1 LQNRWSANQ
10 RFMERGEDRASVVR
24 DGPPISGRTNSMPNK
39 KDSGAPV
46 AGRRKFLKTAGLTGA
61 AAVATVAMPQVS
73 RAQTT
78 TLRLQTSW
86 PATDIFTEMCQ
97 QYITRVNEMAGGRL
111 KIDLLHGGAVVHPFQ
126 VLDGVHGGQIDAAH
140 TVTVYWYGKHK
151 AASLFGTGPVFGFNA
166 NEGLG
171 WIHYGGGK
179 ELFEELQTQIMKL
192 NVKSFFSM
200 PMPTQPLGWFK
211 KPLTSAAD
219 MKGLKY
225 RTVGLAADLNQALGL
240 AVAQL
245 PGGEIVPAME
255 RGVID
260 AFEFN
265 NPTSDRRFGA
275 QNVAKNYMLGS
286 HHQATEYFEIMFN
299 RTKFNSL
306 AKEQQAILQYA
317 AEAASS
323 ASEWLAMRQ
332 YSDDLQELINKDKV
346 NVVRTP
352 QSIFDA
358 QIKAW
363 DGLIDTLGK
372 DPFMKKVMDSQ
383 KAWVRKVVYYNMM
396 NATDYKGAFNHHFPG
411 VLKI

>member
-1 LQNRWSANQ
+1 MLPSFTQ
-10 RFMERGEDRASVVR
+10 GGLSVM
-24 DGPPISGRTNSMPNK
+24 SNK
-39 KDSGAPV
+39 STSKTTT
-46 AGRRKFLKTAGLTGA
+46 RRKFLAGAALTGA
-61 AAVATVAMPQVS
+61 ATIAMPQVS
-73 RAQTT
+73 RAQTA
-78 TLRLQTSW
+78 TLKMQTSW
-86 PATDIFTEMCQ
+86 PATDIFTEMAQ
-97 QYITRVNEMAGGRL
+97 QYVERVNSMAGGRL
-111 KIDLLHGGAVVHPFQ
+111 RIDLLHGGAVVHPFQ

-171 WIHYGGGK
+171 WIHNGGGMA
-179 ELFEELQTQIMKL
+179 LFEELQTQIMKL
-192 NVKSFFSM
+192 NVKSFFAM

-211 KPLTSAAD
+211 KPVAGANDLRG
-219 MKGLKY
+219 MKY
-225 RTVGLAADLNQALGL
+225 RTVGLAADLFQAMGTS
-240 AVAQL
+240 VAQL

-275 QNVAKNYMLGS
+275 HNVAKNYMLGS
-286 HHQATEYFEIMFN
+286 HHQATEYFEIMFT
-299 RTKFNSL
+299 RTKFNAL
-306 AKEQQAILQYA
+306 PREHQAILQYA

-323 ASEWLAMRQ
+323 ANEWKGMDQ
-332 YSDDLQELINKDKV
+332 YSRDLQELIDKEKV
-346 NVVRTP
+346 NVLRTP
-352 QSIFDA
+352 QSVFDA

-363 DGLIDTLGK
+363 DGLIATLGN

-383 KAWVRKVVYYNMM
+383 KAWVRRVVYYNMM
-396 NATDYKGAFNHHFPG
+396 NSTDYKGAYNHHFPG

>member
-1 LQNRWSANQ
+1 MTQSRQ
-10 RFMERGEDRASVVR
+10 
-24 DGPPISGRTNSMPNK
+24 
-39 KDSGAPV
+39 APK
-46 AGRRKFLKTAGLTGA
+46 GRRSFLKTLAVGGA
-61 AAVATVAMPQVS
+61 ATVAGTVVAPNVS
-73 RAQTT
+73 RAQTV
-78 TLRLQTSW
+78 TLKMQGSW
-86 PATDIFTEMCQ
+86 GAKDVF
-97 QYITRVNEMAGGRL
+97 NEMAGDYVSRVNAMAGARL
-111 KIDLLHGGAVVHPFQ
+111 KIDYLVGGAVVHPFQ
-126 VLDGVHGGQIDAAH
+126 VFDGVHGGQIDGAH

-171 WIHYGGGK
+171 WIHNGGGR
-179 ELFEELQTQIMKL
+179 ELFHELQSQIMKV
-192 NVKSFFSM
+192 NIVSFFAM

-211 KPLTSAAD
+211 KPVKSMAD

-225 RTVGLAADLNQALGL
+225 RTVGLAADLMQAMGL

-275 QNVAKNYMLGS
+275 QDVAKNYMMGS

-299 RTKFNSL
+299 KTKFDAL
-306 AKEQQAILQYA
+306 AAEQKAILQYA
-317 AEAASS
+317 AEAVSS
-323 ASEWLAMRQ
+323 ANEWKAMDY
-332 YSDDLQELINKDKV
+332 YSKDLQELINKDKV
-346 NVVRTP
+346 NVIRTP
-352 QSIFDA
+352 KDVFDA

-363 DGLIDTLGK
+363 DGLIAELGK

-383 KAWVRKVVYYNMM
+383 KEWVKRVVYYGLY
-396 NATDYKGAFNHHFPG
+396 NATDYRGAYEHHFG
-411 VLKI
+411 KLNL

>member
-1 LQNRWSANQ
+1 
-10 RFMERGEDRASVVR
+10 
-24 DGPPISGRTNSMPNK
+24 MPK
-39 KDSGAPV
+39 KNGAPV
-46 AGRRKFLKTAGLTGA
+46 AGRRNFLKTASLAGA
-61 AAVATVAMPQVS
+61 AAAATIAMPQIS
-73 RAQTT
+73 RAQTVA
-78 TLRLQTSW
+78 LKMQTSW
-86 PATDIFTEMCQ
+86 PATDIFTEMAQ
-97 QYITRVNEMAGGRL
+97 QYVERVNSMAGGRL
-111 KIDLLHGGAVVHPFQ
+111 RIDLLNAGAVVHAFQ

-171 WIHYGGGK
+171 WIHNGGGK

-192 NVKSFFSM
+192 NVKSFFAM

-211 KPLTSAAD
+211 KPVTSMAD
-219 MKGLKY
+219 LRGLKY
-225 RTVGLAADLNQALGL
+225 RTVGLAADLMQAMGL
-240 AVAQL
+240 SVAQL

-265 NPTSDRRFGA
+265 NPTSDRRFGSA
-275 QNVAKNYMLGS
+275 NVAKNYMLGS

-299 RTKFNSL
+299 RTKYNAL
-306 AKEQQAILQYA
+306 PKEHQAILQYA

-323 ASEWLAMRQ
+323 ANEWKAMDQ
-332 YSDDLQELINKDKV
+332 YSKDLQELISVEKV
-346 NVVRTP
+346 NVLRTP
-352 QSIFDA
+352 QSVFDA

-363 DGLIDTLGK
+363 DGLIATLGQ

-383 KAWVRKVVYYNMM
+383 KAWVRRVVFYGMLNS
-396 NATDYKGAFNHHFPG
+396 TDYKGAFNHHFPG
-411 VLKI
+411 VLKM

>member
-1 LQNRWSANQ
+1 MSSQSKTT
-10 RFMERGEDRASVVR
+10 S
-24 DGPPISGRTNSMPNK
+24 
-39 KDSGAPV
+39 
-46 AGRRKFLKTAGLTGA
+46 RRKFLAGAAMTGA
-61 AAVATVAMPQVS
+61 AAVAMPQIS
-73 RAQTT
+73 RAQTA

-86 PATDIFTEMCQ
+86 PATDIFAEMCQ

-111 KIDLLHGGAVVHPFQ
+111 KIDMLHGGAVVHPFQ

-166 NEGLG
+166 DEGLG
-171 WIHYGGGK
+171 WIHDGGGK
-179 ELFEELQTQIMKL
+179 ELFEELQVKIMKL
-192 NVKSFFSM
+192 NVKSFFAM

-211 KPLTSAAD
+211 KPITGPND
-219 MKGLKY
+219 VKGMKY
-225 RTVGLAADLNQALGL
+225 RTVGLAADLMQAMGM

-260 AFEFN
+260 GFEFN
-265 NPTSDRRFGA
+265 NPTSDKRFGA

-306 AKEQQAILQYA
+306 PKEHQAILQYA
-317 AEAASS
+317 AESASS
-323 ASEWLAMRQ
+323 ANSWLAMRQ
-332 YSDDLQELINKDKV
+332 YSDDLQELITKDKV
-346 NVVRTP
+346 NVLRTP
-352 QSIFDA
+352 QGVFDA

-363 DGLIDTLGK
+363 DGLIDVLAK
-372 DPFMKKVMDSQ
+372 DEFMKRVMDSQ
-383 KAWVRKVVYYNMM
+383 KAWVKKVVFYNMM
-396 NATDYKGAFNHHFPG
+396 NATDYKGAFNHHFPNT
-411 VLKI
+411 LKL

>member
-1 LQNRWSANQ
+1 
-10 RFMERGEDRASVVR
+10 MKKEASSV
-24 DGPPISGRTNSMPNK
+24 T
-39 KDSGAPV
+39 
-46 AGRRKFLKTAGLTGA
+46 RRRFLKTGAIAAGT
-61 AAVATVAMPQVS
+61 AAVGTVAMPQIS

-78 TLRLQTSW
+78 TFKIQGSW
-86 PATDIFTEMCQ
+86 GAKDVLNEFAVD
-97 QYITRVNEMAGGRL
+97 YIDRVNKMAGARL
-111 KIDLLHGGAVVHPFQ
+111 KLDYLLGGAVVHPFQ
-126 VLDGVHGGQIDAAH
+126 VFDGVHGGQLDAAH

-171 WIHYGGGK
+171 WIYNGGGK
-179 ELFEELQTQIMKL
+179 ELFDELQTQIMKV
-192 NVKSFFSM
+192 NIKSFFAM

-211 KPLTSAAD
+211 KPVTSAAD
-219 MKGLKY
+219 IKGLKY
-225 RTVGLAADLNQALGL
+225 RTVGLAADLFQAMGA
-240 AVAQL
+240 AVSQL

-275 QNVAKNYMLGS
+275 QDVAKNYMLGS

-299 RTKFNSL
+299 RPKFNAL
-306 AKEQQAILQYA
+306 PAEHQAILQYA

-323 ASEWLAMRQ
+323 ANEWKAFDY
-332 YSDDLQELINKDKV
+332 YSKDLQELITKDKV
-346 NVVRTP
+346 NVARTP
-352 QSIFDA
+352 QSVLDA

-363 DGLIDTLGK
+363 DGLIAQLGA

-383 KAWVRKVVYYNMM
+383 KAWVRRVVYYGMY
-396 NATDYKGAFNHHFPG
+396 NATDYRGAFDHHFPG